1 MKTLKYFVY
10 ICSICLLT
18 SCYEDEGNYDYHAIN
33 EVGVEGVPEI
43 QEIDQFETLTITPVL
58 EGTLYGADESNY
70 EYEWKL
76 NNKIISTERN
86 LEYLVSNGTGS
97 YTLRYSVIDKNNQT
111 KAFATTKLIVNSA
124 TSSDGILVVS
134 NQHGVADL
142 SYLRLD
148 KENAN
153 FMTMFYN
160 KNHESPLAH
169 NPRQLYQ
176 SYNDGYKNFAAK
188 FGGKGIKLICDEGL
202 LCINNLTLEPNGYID
217 EEYFLTYGSLY
228 PVPDYSSWN
237 PEYVNSFVSQWRLS
251 PYGSIFNNEN
261 LNVISG
267 GAIYVIAFSRN
278 SNPSIYTSNFTGE
291 TPGTYKFSPMM
302 CITGRTP
309 TADRGKNLNAGWD
322 GTYEEFVFDEN
333 SGKFFV
339 FYYEEMNEVDANGK
353 SFPGYRAFYGEDT
366 YQYEFCFAALT
377 NGSNV
382 KFATFDSK
390 YYLDNNVVYD
400 VDAPIATEKS
410 RFFMLRNVP
419 YVYFNTESAIYKY
432 NVLNVQS
439 QIAPSEADRICKLS
453 DLGYDGNAK
462 IADVCMHRNEKKML
476 LAVSKYGNDTE
487 GNSDELKTDIVEIS
501 LEGSTPTLLNK
512 YPSVAGASPLVI
524 YKYRTF
530 ARNDERMVD

>member
-237 PEYVNSFVSQWRLS
+237 PE
-251 PYGSIFNNEN
+251 
-261 LNVISG
+261 
-267 GAIYVIAFSRN
+267 
-278 SNPSIYTSNFTGE
+278 TSVT
-291 TPGTYKFSPMM
+291 S
-302 CITGRTP
+302 
-309 TADRGKNLNAGWD
+309 
-322 GTYEEFVFDEN
+322 
-333 SGKFFV
+333 
-339 FYYEEMNEVDANGK
+339 
-353 SFPGYRAFYGEDT
+353 
-366 YQYEFCFAALT
+366 
-377 NGSNV
+377 
-382 KFATFDSK
+382 
-390 YYLDNNVVYD
+390 
-400 VDAPIATEKS
+400 
-410 RFFMLRNVP
+410 
-419 YVYFNTESAIYKY
+419 
-432 NVLNVQS
+432 
-439 QIAPSEADRICKLS
+439 
-453 DLGYDGNAK
+453 
-462 IADVCMHRNEKKML
+462 
-476 LAVSKYGNDTE
+476 
-487 GNSDELKTDIVEIS
+487 
-501 LEGSTPTLLNK
+501 STPLPIT
-512 YPSVAGASPLVI
+512 SP
-524 YKYRTF
+524 
-530 ARNDERMVD
+530 